1 MDKQTFGEL
10 LKCLRAEKGIS
21 QKDMA
26 DIMKVSSSAV
36 SKWEKGFN
44 YPDFEIITQLADFF
58 GVSMDEMSHPV
69 ETLQKLQNRQPLQS
83 LVTDPLPEAPSIEES
98 AERTISGNPLF
109 SKRTLLILVVAGIL
123 FCIVG
128 GILIYSHYKKD
139 YSVRLVSQ
147 RVSEDPDYGPSYD
160 LAFVVKGNIPIEEL
174 KEIGETYIADLL
186 TSGLPPRDTKVY
198 RFFFYTDEQD
208 AQNWATPESFS
219 IFFP

>member
-10 LKCLRAEKGIS
+10 LKYLRTEKGIS

-98 AERTISGNPLF
+98 AARTISGKKLF
-109 SKRTLLILVVAGIL
+109 SRKTLHILAIAGIL
-123 FCIVG
+123 FCIAG
-128 GILIYSHYKKD
+128 GILIYNHCKNH
-139 YSVRLVSQ
+139 YSVRAVAE
-147 RVSEDPDYGPSYD
+147 RISEDPNYGPSYD
-160 LAFVVKGNIPIEEL
+160 LAFVMKGSIPIKKL

-186 TSGLPPRDTKVY
+186 TSGLLPRDTKVY

-208 AQNWATPESFS
+208 ATNWKVTENYSFL
-219 IFFP
+219 FP

>member
-1 MDKQTFGEL
+1 MDKQTFGDL
-10 LKCLRAEKGIS
+10 LKYLRAEKGIS

-44 YPDFEIITQLADFF
+44 YPDFEIITQLADYF
-58 GVSMDEMSHPV
+58 GVSMDEMSHPE

-98 AERTISGNPLF
+98 AERTISGKPLF
-109 SKRTLLILVVAGIL
+109 PKRTLLILVVAGIL

-128 GILIYSHYKKD
+128 GILIFNHYKKD

-147 RVSEDPDYGPSYD
+147 RASEDPNYGPSYD
-160 LAFVVKGNIPIEEL
+160 LAFVMKGSIPIKKL
-174 KEIGETYIADLL
+174 KEIGEKYIPDLL
-186 TSGLPPRDTKVY
+186 KSGLLPRGTKVY

>member
-1 MDKQTFGEL
+1 MDKQTFGDL
-10 LKCLRAEKGIS
+10 LKYLRAEKGIS

-26 DIMKVSSSAV
+26 DIMKVTSSAV

-44 YPDFEIITQLADFF
+44 YPDFEIITRLADYF
-58 GVSMDEMSHPV
+58 GVSMDEMSHPE

-83 LVTDPLPEAPSIEES
+83 VETDPLPEAPSVEES

-128 GILIYSHYKKD
+128 GILIFDHCKNH
-139 YSVRLVSQ
+139 YSVRVLAE
-147 RVSEDPDYGPSYD
+147 RISEDPNYGPSYD

-174 KEIGETYIADLL
+174 KGIGEKNIPDLL
-186 TSGLPPRDTKVY
+186 KNGIVPDGTKVY
-198 RFFFYTDEQD
+198 RFFFYTDEQE
-208 AQNWATPESFS
+208 AQNWCTTENVS

>member
-10 LKCLRAEKGIS
+10 LKYLRTEKGIS

-44 YPDFEIITQLADFF
+44 YPDFEIITRLADFF
-58 GVSMDEMSHPV
+58 GVSMDEMSHPE

-83 LVTDPLPEAPSIEES
+83 LVTDPLPEAPSVEES
-98 AERTISGNPLF
+98 AARTISGKKLF
-109 SKRTLLILVVAGIL
+109 SRKTLHILVIAGIL
-123 FCIVG
+123 FCIAG
-128 GILIYSHYKKD
+128 GILIYNHCKNH
-139 YSVRLVSQ
+139 YSVRAVAE
-147 RVSEDPDYGPSYD
+147 RISEDPNYGPSYD
-160 LAFVVKGNIPIEEL
+160 LAFVMKGSIPIKKL

-186 TSGLPPRDTKVY
+186 TSGLLPRDTKVY

-208 AQNWATPESFS
+208 ATNWKVTENYSFL
-219 IFFP
+219 FP

>member
-1 MDKQTFGEL
+1 MDKQKFGEL
-10 LKCLRAEKGIS
+10 LKYLRTEKGIS

-44 YPDFEIITQLADFF
+44 YPDFEIITQLADYF
-58 GVSMDEMSHPV
+58 GVSMNEMSHPE

-83 LVTDPLPEAPSIEES
+83 LVTDPLPEAPSVEES

-160 LAFVVKGNIPIEEL
+160 LAFVMNGNIPIEEL
-174 KEIGETYIADLL
+174 KEIGENYIADLL
-186 TSGLPPRDTKVY
+186 TSGLLPRDTKVY

-208 AQNWATPESFS
+208 AQNWVTPETLS
-219 IFFP
+219 IIFP

>member
-10 LKCLRAEKGIS
+10 LKYLRTEKGIS

-58 GVSMDEMSHPV
+58 GVSMDEMSHPE

-98 AERTISGNPLF
+98 AARTISGKKLF
-109 SKRTLLILVVAGIL
+109 SRKTLHILVIAGIL
-123 FCIVG
+123 FCIAG
-128 GILIYSHYKKD
+128 GILIYNHCKNH
-139 YSVRLVSQ
+139 YSVRAVAE
-147 RVSEDPDYGPSYD
+147 RISEDPNYGPSYD
-160 LAFVVKGNIPIEEL
+160 LAFVMKGSIPIKKL

-186 TSGLPPRDTKVY
+186 TSGLLPRDTKVY

-208 AQNWATPESFS
+208 ATNWKVTENYSFL
-219 IFFP
+219 FP

>member
-10 LKCLRAEKGIS
+10 LKYLRAEKGIS

-26 DIMKVSSSAV
+26 DIMKVTSSAV

-98 AERTISGNPLF
+98 AARTISGKKLF
-109 SKRTLLILVVAGIL
+109 SRKTLHILVIAGIL
-123 FCIVG
+123 FCIAG
-128 GILIYSHYKKD
+128 GILIYNHCKNH
-139 YSVRLVSQ
+139 YSVRAVAE
-147 RVSEDPDYGPSYD
+147 RISEDPNYGPSYD
-160 LAFVVKGNIPIEEL
+160 LAFVMKGSIPIKKL

-186 TSGLPPRDTKVY
+186 TSGLLPRDTKVY

-208 AQNWATPESFS
+208 ATNWKVTENYSFL
-219 IFFP
+219 FP

>member
-10 LKCLRAEKGIS
+10 LKYLRTEKGIS

-44 YPDFEIITQLADFF
+44 YPDFEIITQLADYF
-58 GVSMDEMSHPV
+58 GVSMNEMSHPE

-98 AERTISGNPLF
+98 AARTISGKKLF
-109 SKRTLLILVVAGIL
+109 SRKTLHILVIAGIL
-123 FCIVG
+123 FCIAG
-128 GILIYSHYKKD
+128 GILIYNHCKNH
-139 YSVRLVSQ
+139 YSVRAVAE
-147 RVSEDPDYGPSYD
+147 RISEDPNYGPSYD
-160 LAFVVKGNIPIEEL
+160 LAFVMKGSIPIKKL
-174 KEIGETYIADLL
+174 KEIGEKYIPDLL
-186 TSGLPPRDTKVY
+186 KSGLLPRGTKVY
-198 RFFFYTDEQD
+198 RFFFYTDEQH